1 MISFSGVNFAVNGT
15 PFRVS
20 GAGHG
25 LNTARTQT
33 AAKVYAVENNDTI
46 GGKNEL
52 GYDEIRRKFRAAR
65 LWIFSTL
72 RRRKFRQSRLP
83 DVAITPTV

>member
-1 MISFSGVNFAVNGT
+1 MISFSDANFAASGT

-20 GAGHG
+20 GAGHD
-25 LNTARTQT
+25 LNTARTAK

-52 GYDEIRRKFRAAR
+52 EYDQIRRKFRAAR

-72 RRRKFRQSRLP
+72 RRRKFRQ
-83 DVAITPTV
+83 

>member
-1 MISFSGVNFAVNGT
+1 MISFSGVNFAASGI
-15 PFRVS
+15 PFPS
-20 GAGHG
+20 FG
-25 LNTARTQT
+25 LGLDVNTARTAK

-52 GYDEIRRKFRAAR
+52 EYDQIRRKFSAAR

-72 RRRKFRQSRLP
+72 RRRKFRQ
-83 DVAITPTV
+83 